1 MIFQGFVQIFPR
13 GNKDGS
19 VRIILNVTHLNVHVE
34 FYHFKME
41 TLQDFLP
48 LVIHDCFFAS
58 IVLNMLIFQ
67 CLFAKV
73 IDRG

>member
-19 VRIILNVTHLNVHVE
+19 VRIILTVKHLNVHVE
-34 FYHFKME
+34 FYQFKME
-41 TLQDFLP
+41 TLQDLLP

-58 IVLNMLIFQ
+58 IVFKHASFSVPV
-67 CLFAKV
+67 C
-73 IDRG
+73 